1 MEVEDAKE
9 TQEGAP
15 APEFMEQT
23 EFPALVAESARKPRP
38 RLSAIAVVGT
48 FVLGTI
54 AFLYFAKV
62 FFLPLTLALLLS
74 FLLKPLV
81 KGLEGWRV
89 PQSLGAAL
97 VLLALLVGI
106 GHGVTLLSKPASD
119 LISKM
124 PDMLREAEYK
134 VRHLLRRAEQLSNAA
149 AQVQDMTKA
158 TPEQRAT
165 PKVEVRPGLA
175 DTALTATTSFLA
187 GALETVVLLYFLLA
201 YGDRSLQKVVKVLP
215 NFREKKEAVTIA
227 RELQQNISA
236 FLLTITLIN
245 ACLGLLVGL
254 GVWLVEL
261 SNPIL
266 WGVAAALLNFIPY
279 FGPILGVSI
288 LALAGLLTFESVGR
302 GLAPPLL
309 YLSLHALESNF
320 ITPMSLG
327 RRLTLNP
334 LVIFISLM
342 FWTWLWGIP
351 GALLSVPLL
360 MILKILCDHFKPL
373 APIGEFL
380 SG

>member
-1 MEVEDAKE
+1 MEVEAAKE
-9 TQEGAP
+9 IDQGVP
-15 APEFMEQT
+15 APEFVEQT
-23 EFPALVAESARKPRP
+23 EFPELVPKPRRKPRP
-38 RLSAIAVVGT
+38 RLSAIAMVGT
-48 FVLGTI
+48 FGLGII

-81 KGLEGWRV
+81 KGLERWRV
-89 PQSLGAAL
+89 PQALGAAL
-97 VLLALLVGI
+97 VLAVLLAGI
-106 GHGVTLLSKPASD
+106 GHGATLLSKPASD
-119 LISKM
+119 LIAKM
-124 PDMLREAEYK
+124 PDMLREAESK

-149 AQVQDMTKA
+149 AQVQDMTKG
-158 TPEQRAT
+158 TPEERPT

-201 YGDRSLQKVVKVLP
+201 YGDRSLQKIVKVLP
-215 NFREKKEAVTIA
+215 NFREKKEVVTIA
-227 RELQQNISA
+227 HELQQNISA

-254 GVWLVEL
+254 GVWLAGL
-261 SNPIL
+261 NNPIL

-279 FGPILGVSI
+279 FGPIVGVCI

-302 GLAPPLL
+302 GLVPPMI
-309 YLSLHALESNF
+309 YLMLHALESNF
-320 ITPMSLG
+320 ITPMILG

-342 FWTWLWGIP
+342 FWTWLWSIP